1 MAQQEIPASPSYRY
15 TYYNHLRGIDLTCD
29 VTQVP
34 YNRAADILN
43 VTPDTAT
50 SNPRKRVGWR
60 KLYAF
65 GETETFLG
73 SRHLKDWGIDIIVTN
88 RAVYWHSAAEKK
100 WTEDTVHRL
109 IENQNNVDSGV
120 CFVGFDG
127 DRDYRLN
134 VYQKR
139 YILYKN
145 GSEITYE
152 EITDGYIPMTIISRN
167 PDGTDGYAYE
177 AVNAFTPRRM
187 ICFLSTTTA
196 KDFYFYPEAD
206 RENHVV
212 VEVTEVEVRN
222 SSTGEW
228 EAIAF
233 TTKVTGEYV
242 TAYSAADKSIAST
255 YQRVEGFTLS
265 AAHAPV
271 VAGQDNVRAKIVEF
285 SPDTDDRGI
294 CYGYYSPI
302 VEGIMTNNVCAR
314 YGTASMDREF
324 YVAGNG
330 KIYYTDPDNYD
341 YLPDNNYLQIEVDA
355 PIVGFHRK
363 NTFLVAITQDSA
375 EFTIF
380 MISGRTGSITHSV
393 YNEQGVR
400 ESSSEEFTYFIAQ
413 TAIAGTGA
421 VSAKAFGTLVDD
433 TLFLGRHGIY
443 GITSNNLTS
452 ETVIANRSE
461 LINPKLE
468 EESGLENATCAIWNG
483 MYLLAVNDHMY
494 ILDSHVTHK
503 NIGISWGYECY
514 YWDNVPATNMLSY
527 EGDLFFGDHT
537 GNWCRLNTDIHNST
551 AFEDDGQL
559 DEHGNVE
566 GGQPI
571 HALYA
576 LRLDSDNYPQYLK
589 TLNKRGT
596 SIELMQLPYSGV
608 RLSYSKDG
616 DEPIFVNELTLKNE
630 FVWNLV
636 DFENFH
642 FDGASHVRTFYP
654 RKKIKKYKYLQF
666 IFESDTLD
674 QNFGLCGVT
683 KTYFIGNFAKR

>member
-15 TYYNHLRGIDLTCD
+15 TYYRQLRGIDLTCD

-43 VTPDTAT
+43 ITPDPAT

-73 SRHLKDWGIDIIVTN
+73 SRHLKDWGIDLIVTN
-88 RAVYWHSAAEKK
+88 NAVYWHNSNESK
-100 WTEDTVHRL
+100 WTADNVHLL
-109 IENQNNVDSGV
+109 IDNQNGVESGV

-127 DRDYRLN
+127 DRNYRLN

-139 YILYKN
+139 FILSKEN
-145 GSEITYE
+145 DTISAVE
-152 EITDGYIPMTIISRN
+152 EPHGYIPTTIISRN

-177 AVNAFTPRRM
+177 AVNAFTPRRI
-187 ICFLSTTTA
+187 ICFLSDTTSRN
-196 KDFYFYPEAD
+196 FYFYPEAD
-206 RENHVV
+206 RDNHVV
-212 VEVTEVEVRN
+212 VEVTKVEVRN

-228 EAIAF
+228 EAISY
-233 TTKVTGEYV
+233 TTIQSGENV
-242 TAYSAADKSIAST
+242 TAYSAPDRSSASVYSVVT
-255 YQRVEGFTLS
+255 GFTLA

-271 VAGQDNVRAKIVEF
+271 VTGQDNIRATVVEF
-285 SPDTDDRGI
+285 LPDTDENGI

-363 NTFLVAITQDSA
+363 NSYLVAITQDSA

-393 YNEQGVR
+393 YNESGVR
-400 ESSSEEFTYFIAQ
+400 ESSTEEFTYFIAQ

-443 GITSNNLTS
+443 GITSNSLTT

-461 LINPKLE
+461 LINAKLE
-468 EESGLENATCAIWNG
+468 EEAGLENAVSAVWNG
-483 MYLLAVNDHMY
+483 MYLLAVNDHVY

-503 NIGISWGYECY
+503 NIGVSWGYECY
-514 YWDNVPATNMLSY
+514 YWESVPATDMLSY
-527 EGDLFFGDHT
+527 EGDLFFGDHK
-537 GNWCRLNTDIHNST
+537 GNWCRFNTDIHNSS
-551 AFEDDGQL
+551 AYEDDGQI
-559 DEHGNVE
+559 DDHGNVE
-566 GGQPI
+566 GGNPI

-596 SIELMQLPYSGV
+596 SIELMQLPNSGV

-616 DEPIFVNELTLKNE
+616 DEPVFVNELVLKNE
-630 FVWNLV
+630 FIWTLV
-636 DFENFH
+636 DFENFP
-642 FDGASHVRTFYP
+642 FNGASHVRTYYP
-654 RKKIKKYKYLQF
+654 RKKVKKYKYLQF
-666 IFESDTLD
+666 IFESDAID

-683 KTYFIGNFAKR
+683 KTYFLGNFAKR